1 MDQYDKIRVCFHRLP
16 IIPNLFILLFTQTQL
31 LGKGTYG
38 KAWLARDK
46 TTQQLYVVKDI
57 KVQNQ
62 QELDEALAEADVLSK
77 IQHINI
83 TRYIGSYAQVSV
95 MNNAMKGFC
104 LSLPRIVWISQ
115 LAIVNDL
122 IDLLASGSFC

>member
-1 MDQYDKIRVCFHRLP
+1 
-16 IIPNLFILLFTQTQL
+16 
-31 LGKGTYG
+31 
-38 KAWLARDK
+38 LARDK

-83 TRYIGSYAQVSV
+83 TRYLGSYAQVSV
-95 MNNAMKGFC
+95 MNNAINGFC
-104 LSLPRIVWISQ
+104 LSSTDDCLDRPARNSE
-115 LAIVNDL
+115 
-122 IDLLASGSFC
+122 